1 MSNRTFYLAA
11 TDLGVIP
18 CSTPQLTTQ
27 LSSLYPSIP
36 ACHVCPV
43 HSPHDDGLPSDTAL
57 HHPLLPLSA
66 SHMAASRARLP
77 AHTNLLR
84 RREKYTSLY
93 SAHAVGRQL
102 KEGIAAFEKK
112 YTEDHEWIEI
122 GSDGKTGTLHSPLSL
137 FCLPLTRIQGT
148 IGISTYA
155 AKALGDVVFVEL
167 PTADLEVN
175 KGETIGAV
183 ESVKSAS
190 DILSPVSGRITEAN
204 SVLEEKPGTIN
215 ASPEGDGWLARIE
228 LSDVSETEGLMDSQA
243 YTKFTEE
250 AEEH

>member
-1 MSNRTFYLAA
+1 M
-11 TDLGVIP
+11 
-18 CSTPQLTTQ
+18 
-27 LSSLYPSIP
+27 
-36 ACHVCPV
+36 
-43 HSPHDDGLPSDTAL
+43 
-57 HHPLLPLSA
+57 
-66 SHMAASRARLP
+66 MASRAIQRL
-77 AHTNLLR
+77 TTLSSRSLR
-84 RREKYTSLY
+84 PTWQQAPRTS
-93 SAHAVGRQL
+93 HPTRTFCVGAR
-102 KEGIAAFEKK
+102 AFEKK

-122 GSDGKTGTLHSPLSL
+122 GSDGKT
-137 FCLPLTRIQGT
+137 GT

-167 PTADLEVN
+167 PTADLEVS